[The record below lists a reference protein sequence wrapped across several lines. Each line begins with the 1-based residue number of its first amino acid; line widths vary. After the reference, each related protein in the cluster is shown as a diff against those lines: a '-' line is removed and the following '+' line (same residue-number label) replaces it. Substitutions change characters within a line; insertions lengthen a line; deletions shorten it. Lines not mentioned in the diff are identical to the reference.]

1 MVIVRVFILQRL
13 LLQQK
18 EPSLIFYVGE
28 GLSDSLGKLGY
39 QLRIMVWPE
48 PSPLRLES
56 QMSEGCFVV
65 VVVFVFSMQNKKITQ
80 CIGIHFAS

>member
-1 MVIVRVFILQRL
+1 MVSVRVFILQRL

-18 EPSLIFYVGE
+18 GPSLIFYVGE
-28 GLSDSLGKLGY
+28 GLSDPLGKLGY

-48 PSPLRLES
+48 PSPVRLES

-65 VVVFVFSMQNKKITQ
+65 VVFVFSIQNKKISQ